1 MPLKFKTY
9 QPKENQVQEIAD
21 VDGNIL
27 EVPKLGGLSHV
38 EMRILSE
45 NIDIEKLQQNTFG
58 SLDELTKYVA
68 AMLRHR
74 LNIPQEEEV
83 LKYPDGRDFSI
94 EFLQQIANF
103 FNEELA
109 LTMKSLGVEEGEE
122 NDQKSSNIKSAK
134 AKSSSNKRISRD
146 DD

>member
-9 QPKENQVQEIAD
+9 QPKENQIEEIIDA
-21 VDGNIL
+21 DGNIL
-27 EVPKLGGLSHV
+27 EIPKLGGLSHV

-74 LNIPQEEEV
+74 LGVPQEEEV

-103 FNEELA
+103 FIC
-109 LTMKSLGVEEGEE
+109 
-122 NDQKSSNIKSAK
+122 SSQIL
-134 AKSSSNKRISRD
+134 ILL
-146 DD
+146 